1 MGLNRGTIRRGK
13 KKVISKNN
21 DVKQILDNMDLY
33 DFQKKA
39 VMDTIESLP
48 VREVKYDIK
57 EEVVEESLIQSTS
70 LLSDDIEEVI
80 EETVKTPP
88 EPIDEV
94 IEVSDEEVVVEIEV
108 LNTEK
113 NINNTV
119 YSEEVIK
126 DIVKEDKSKELEEM
140 LKEEENKS
148 DEEKK
153 VICLDTLDVYENA
166 KDAESKTPAKASAIT
181 RNCNGNSKR
190 AGGLRWMYYK
200 NYLLQENK

>member
-1 MGLNRGTIRRGK
+1 MGLNRRTIRKGK
-13 KKVISKNN
+13 KKVVSKNN
-21 DVKQILDNMDLY
+21 NVKQVLDNMDLY

-88 EPIDEV
+88 EPINEV
-94 IEVSDEEVVVEIEV
+94 VEVSDVEVVVE
-108 LNTEK
+108 
-113 NINNTV
+113 
-119 YSEEVIK
+119 
-126 DIVKEDKSKELEEM
+126 EDKSKELEEI

-148 DEEKK
+148 DEDKK

-190 AGGLRWMYYK
+190 AGGLCWMYYK
-200 NYLLQENK
+200 DYLLQENK

>member
-1 MGLNRGTIRRGK
+1 MGLNRRTIRKGK
-13 KKVISKNN
+13 KKVIKKDN

-39 VMDTIESLP
+39 VMDTIESPP
-48 VREVKYDIK
+48 VREVEDD
-57 EEVVEESLIQSTS
+57 VEESLIQSTS

-94 IEVSDEEVVVEIEV
+94 IEVSDEEVVVE
-108 LNTEK
+108 
-113 NINNTV
+113 
-119 YSEEVIK
+119 
-126 DIVKEDKSKELEEM
+126 EDKSKELEEI

-200 NYLLQENK
+200 DYLLQENK

>member
-1 MGLNRGTIRRGK
+1 MGLNRRTIRRGK
-13 KKVISKNN
+13 KKVISKDNS
-21 DVKQILDNMDLY
+21 VKQVLDNMDLY

-88 EPIDEV
+88 EPINEV
-94 IEVSDEEVVVEIEV
+94 VEVSDEEVVVE
-108 LNTEK
+108 
-113 NINNTV
+113 
-119 YSEEVIK
+119 
-126 DIVKEDKSKELEEM
+126 EDKSKELEEI

-200 NYLLQENK
+200 DYLLQ

>member
-1 MGLNRGTIRRGK
+1 MGLNRRTIRRGK
-13 KKVISKNN
+13 KKVISKDNS
-21 DVKQILDNMDLY
+21 VKQVLDNMDLY

-39 VMDTIESLP
+39 VMNTIESLP

-88 EPIDEV
+88 EQTDEV
-94 IEVSDEEVVVEIEV
+94 IEVSDEVVVE
-108 LNTEK
+108 
-113 NINNTV
+113 
-119 YSEEVIK
+119 
-126 DIVKEDKSKELEEM
+126 DIVEENKSKELEEV

-200 NYLLQENK
+200 DYLLQENK

>member
-1 MGLNRGTIRRGK
+1 MGLNRRTIRRGK

-33 DFQKKA
+33 DFQKKV
-39 VMDTIESLP
+39 VMDIIEKP
-48 VREVKYDIK
+48 PIKDVEDDIK
-57 EEVVEESLIQSTS
+57 EVTEESLIQSTS

-88 EPIDEV
+88 EPINEV
-94 IEVSDEEVVVEIEV
+94 VEVSDVEVVVE
-108 LNTEK
+108 
-113 NINNTV
+113 
-119 YSEEVIK
+119 
-126 DIVKEDKSKELEEM
+126 EDKSKELEEI
-140 LKEEENKS
+140 LKEEENKL

-166 KDAESKTPAKASAIT
+166 KDAESKTPAKAGAIT

-200 NYLLQENK
+200 DYLLQENK

>member
-1 MGLNRGTIRRGK
+1 MGLNRRTIRRGK
-13 KKVISKNN
+13 KKVISKDNS
-21 DVKQILDNMDLY
+21 VKQVLDNMDLY

-88 EPIDEV
+88 EPSNEV
-94 IEVSDEEVVVEIEV
+94 VEVSDVEVVVE
-108 LNTEK
+108 
-113 NINNTV
+113 
-119 YSEEVIK
+119 
-126 DIVKEDKSKELEEM
+126 EDKSKELEEI

-200 NYLLQENK
+200 DYLLQENK

>member
-1 MGLNRGTIRRGK
+1 MGLNRRTIRKGK
-13 KKVISKNN
+13 KKVINKNN

-94 IEVSDEEVVVEIEV
+94 IEVSNEEVVVE
-108 LNTEK
+108 
-113 NINNTV
+113 
-119 YSEEVIK
+119 
-126 DIVKEDKSKELEEM
+126 DIVEEDKSKELEEI

-148 DEEKK
+148 DEDKK

-166 KDAESKTPAKASAIT
+166 KDAESKTSAKASAIT

-200 NYLLQENK
+200 DYLLQ

>member
-1 MGLNRGTIRRGK
+1 MGLNRRTIRRGK
-13 KKVISKNN
+13 KKNISKNN

-33 DFQKKA
+33 DFQKEV
-39 VMDTIESLP
+39 VMDIIESPP
-48 VREVKYDIK
+48 VREVEDDIK

-88 EPIDEV
+88 EQTDEV
-94 IEVSDEEVVVEIEV
+94 IEVSDEVVVEE
-108 LNTEK
+108 N
-113 NINNTV
+113 
-119 YSEEVIK
+119 
-126 DIVKEDKSKELEEM
+126 KSKELEEV

-200 NYLLQENK
+200 DYLLQENK

>member
-1 MGLNRGTIRRGK
+1 MGLNRRTIRKGK
-13 KKVISKNN
+13 KKVIKKDN
-21 DVKQILDNMDLY
+21 DIKQILDNMDLY
-33 DFQKKA
+33 DFQKEA
-39 VMDTIESLP
+39 VINTIESLP

-94 IEVSDEEVVVEIEV
+94 IEVSDEEVVVE
-108 LNTEK
+108 
-113 NINNTV
+113 
-119 YSEEVIK
+119 
-126 DIVKEDKSKELEEM
+126 EDKSKELEEI

-166 KDAESKTPAKASAIT
+166 KDAESKTPAKAGAIT

-200 NYLLQENK
+200 DYLLQENK

>member
-1 MGLNRGTIRRGK
+1 MGLNRRTIRRGK
-13 KKVISKNN
+13 KKVISKDNS
-21 DVKQILDNMDLY
+21 VKQVLDNMDLY
-33 DFQKKA
+33 DFQKKT

-94 IEVSDEEVVVEIEV
+94 IEVSDEEVVVE
-108 LNTEK
+108 
-113 NINNTV
+113 
-119 YSEEVIK
+119 
-126 DIVKEDKSKELEEM
+126 EDKSKELEEI

-200 NYLLQENK
+200 DYLLQENK

>member
-1 MGLNRGTIRRGK
+1 MGLNRRTIRKGK
-13 KKVISKNN
+13 KKVISKDNN
-21 DVKQILDNMDLY
+21 VKQVLDNMDLY

-80 EETVKTPP
+80 EETVKTPL

-94 IEVSDEEVVVEIEV
+94 IEVS
-108 LNTEK
+108 N
-113 NINNTV
+113 
-119 YSEEVIK
+119 EEVIVE
-126 DIVKEDKSKELEEM
+126 DIVEDKSKELEKI

-200 NYLLQENK
+200 DYLLQENK

>member
-1 MGLNRGTIRRGK
+1 MGLNRRTIRKGK
-13 KKVISKNN
+13 KKVISKDNN
-21 DVKQILDNMDLY
+21 VKQVLDNMDLY
-33 DFQKKA
+33 DFQKEA

-88 EPIDEV
+88 EQTDEV
-94 IEVSDEEVVVEIEV
+94 IEVSDIEVVVE
-108 LNTEK
+108 
-113 NINNTV
+113 
-119 YSEEVIK
+119 
-126 DIVKEDKSKELEEM
+126 EDKSKELEEI
-140 LKEEENKS
+140 LKEEEDKS

-200 NYLLQENK
+200 DYLLQENK

>member
-1 MGLNRGTIRRGK
+1 MGLNRRTIRKGK
-13 KKVISKNN
+13 KKVVSKNN
-21 DVKQILDNMDLY
+21 NVKQVLDNMDLY

-94 IEVSDEEVVVEIEV
+94 IEVSDEEVVVE
-108 LNTEK
+108 
-113 NINNTV
+113 
-119 YSEEVIK
+119 
-126 DIVKEDKSKELEEM
+126 EDKSKELEEV

-200 NYLLQENK
+200 DYLLQENK

>member
-1 MGLNRGTIRRGK
+1 MGLNRRTIRRGK
-13 KKVISKNN
+13 KKVISKDNS
-21 DVKQILDNMDLY
+21 VKQILDNMDLY
-33 DFQKKA
+33 DFQKNA
-39 VMDTIESLP
+39 VMDIIESPP
-48 VREVKYDIK
+48 VREVEDDIK

-94 IEVSDEEVVVEIEV
+94 IEVSDEEVVVE
-108 LNTEK
+108 
-113 NINNTV
+113 
-119 YSEEVIK
+119 
-126 DIVKEDKSKELEEM
+126 EDKSKELEEI

-200 NYLLQENK
+200 DYLLQENK

>member
-1 MGLNRGTIRRGK
+1 MGLNRRTIRKGK

-70 LLSDDIEEVI
+70 LLSDDVEEVI

-94 IEVSDEEVVVEIEV
+94 IEVSDEEVVVE
-108 LNTEK
+108 
-113 NINNTV
+113 
-119 YSEEVIK
+119 
-126 DIVKEDKSKELEEM
+126 EDKSKELEEI
-140 LKEEENKS
+140 LKKEENKS

-200 NYLLQENK
+200 DYLLQENK

>member
-1 MGLNRGTIRRGK
+1 MGLNRRTIRRGK
-13 KKVISKNN
+13 KKVISKDNS
-21 DVKQILDNMDLY
+21 VKQVLDNMDLY
-33 DFQKKA
+33 DFQKEV
-39 VMDTIESLP
+39 VMDIIESPP
-48 VREVKYDIK
+48 VREVEDDIK

-94 IEVSDEEVVVEIEV
+94 IEVSDEEVVVE
-108 LNTEK
+108 
-113 NINNTV
+113 
-119 YSEEVIK
+119 
-126 DIVKEDKSKELEEM
+126 EDKSKELEEI

-166 KDAESKTPAKASAIT
+166 KDAESKTVAKANAIT
-181 RNCNGNSKR
+181 RCCNGNCKK
-190 AGGLRWMYYK
+190 AGKMRWMYYK
-200 NYLLQENK
+200 DYLLQENK

>member
-88 EPIDEV
+88 EQTDEV
-94 IEVSDEEVVVEIEV
+94 IEVSDEVVVE
-108 LNTEK
+108 
-113 NINNTV
+113 
-119 YSEEVIK
+119 
-126 DIVKEDKSKELEEM
+126 DIVEENKSKELEEV

-200 NYLLQENK
+200 DYLLQENK

>member
-1 MGLNRGTIRRGK
+1 MGLNRRTIRRGK
-13 KKVISKNN
+13 KKVISKDNS
-21 DVKQILDNMDLY
+21 VKQVLDNMDLY

-39 VMDTIESLP
+39 VMDTIENPP
-48 VREVKYDIK
+48 VREVEDDIK

-80 EETVKTPP
+80 EETIKTPP

-94 IEVSDEEVVVEIEV
+94 IEVSDVEVVVE
-108 LNTEK
+108 
-113 NINNTV
+113 
-119 YSEEVIK
+119 
-126 DIVKEDKSKELEEM
+126 EDKSKELEEI

-200 NYLLQENK
+200 DYLLQ

>member
-1 MGLNRGTIRRGK
+1 MGLNRRTIRRGK
-13 KKVISKNN
+13 KKVISKDNS
-21 DVKQILDNMDLY
+21 VKQVLDNMDLY

-88 EPIDEV
+88 EPINEV
-94 IEVSDEEVVVEIEV
+94 VEVSDEVVVE
-108 LNTEK
+108 
-113 NINNTV
+113 
-119 YSEEVIK
+119 
-126 DIVKEDKSKELEEM
+126 DIVEENKSKELEEV

-200 NYLLQENK
+200 DYLLQENK

>member
-57 EEVVEESLIQSTS
+57 EEVIEESLIQSTS

-80 EETVKTPP
+80 EETVKTLP
-88 EPIDEV
+88 EQTDEV
-94 IEVSDEEVVVEIEV
+94 IEVSDVEVVVE
-108 LNTEK
+108 
-113 NINNTV
+113 
-119 YSEEVIK
+119 
-126 DIVKEDKSKELEEM
+126 EDKSKELEEI
-140 LKEEENKS
+140 LKEEEDKS

-200 NYLLQENK
+200 DYLLQENK

>member
-21 DVKQILDNMDLY
+21 DVKQVLDNMDLY

-39 VMDTIESLP
+39 VMDTIENPP

-94 IEVSDEEVVVEIEV
+94 IEVSDEEVVVE
-108 LNTEK
+108 
-113 NINNTV
+113 
-119 YSEEVIK
+119 
-126 DIVKEDKSKELEEM
+126 EDKSKELEEI

-200 NYLLQENK
+200 DYLLQENK

>member
-1 MGLNRGTIRRGK
+1 MGLNRRTIRKGK
-13 KKVISKNN
+13 KKVIKKDN

-33 DFQKKA
+33 DFQKEV
-39 VMDTIESLP
+39 VMDIIESPP
-48 VREVKYDIK
+48 VREVEDDIK

-88 EPIDEV
+88 EPINEV
-94 IEVSDEEVVVEIEV
+94 VEVSDVEVVVE
-108 LNTEK
+108 
-113 NINNTV
+113 
-119 YSEEVIK
+119 
-126 DIVKEDKSKELEEM
+126 EDKSKELEEI

-200 NYLLQENK
+200 DYLLQENK

>member
-33 DFQKKA
+33 DFQKEV
-39 VMDTIESLP
+39 VMDIIESPP
-48 VREVKYDIK
+48 VREVEDDIK
-57 EEVVEESLIQSTS
+57 EEVVKESLIQSTS

-94 IEVSDEEVVVEIEV
+94 IEVSDEEVVVE
-108 LNTEK
+108 
-113 NINNTV
+113 
-119 YSEEVIK
+119 
-126 DIVKEDKSKELEEM
+126 EDKSKELEEI

-166 KDAESKTPAKASAIT
+166 KDAESKTVAKANAIT
-181 RNCNGNSKR
+181 RCCNGNCKK
-190 AGGLRWMYYK
+190 AGKMRWMYYK
-200 NYLLQENK
+200 DYLLQENK

>member
-1 MGLNRGTIRRGK
+1 MGLNRRTIRRGK
-13 KKVISKNN
+13 KKVISKDNS
-21 DVKQILDNMDLY
+21 VKQVLDNMDLY

-39 VMDTIESLP
+39 VMDTIENPP
-48 VREVKYDIK
+48 VREVEDDIK
-57 EEVVEESLIQSTS
+57 ESLIQSTS

-88 EPIDEV
+88 EPINEV
-94 IEVSDEEVVVEIEV
+94 VEVSDVEVVVE
-108 LNTEK
+108 
-113 NINNTV
+113 
-119 YSEEVIK
+119 
-126 DIVKEDKSKELEEM
+126 EDKSKELEEI

-200 NYLLQENK
+200 DYLLQENK